1 MLLSKMTNQK
11 IKTFCRHTR
20 LMKLLRNIK
29 PGFYRSFINYFLGP
43 VIFLWLSWS
52 IYRQVQRQPN
62 LELAWQQILQSF
74 GSANAWYFVAVVA
87 LMFVNWGIETVKWKI
102 SIQSV
107 QRLPFFKAFRAVLS
121 GLSFSVSTPNR
132 IGEYLGRMLYMEE
145 GKRLKTISITIVGSI
160 SQLIITL
167 GMGLAGL
174 ILIREKIETA
184 HLASSLWMKVLIY
197 GTAAVLM
204 GVLLFYFRLSWLVRW
219 ADRIPGMKRFSY
231 LIEALENFHA
241 SLLLRLL
248 FLSALRYLIFL
259 LQYYFLFSMFDVEI
273 TWMQACWAV
282 SVSFLVLAV
291 IPTFAIAE
299 LGLRGEVSLKLIG
312 LFSTNQLGIL
322 VSTVTIWL
330 VNLVLPAMAGSLF
343 ILGIRK
349 IFRKERE

>member
-1 MLLSKMTNQK
+1 
-11 IKTFCRHTR
+11 
-20 LMKLLRNIK
+20 MKLFRNIK
-29 PGFYRSFINYFLGP
+29 PGFYRSLINYFLGP

-62 LELAWQQILQSF
+62 LELAWQQMLQSF
-74 GSANAWYFVAVVA
+74 GSAKAWYIGAVLA
-87 LMFVNWGIETVKWKI
+87 LMFINWGIETMKWRI
-102 SIQSV
+102 SVQSV
-107 QRLPFFKAFRAVLS
+107 QHLPFFKAFRAVLS
-121 GLSFSVSTPNR
+121 GVSFSVSTPNR
-132 IGEYLGRMLYMEE
+132 IGEYLGRMLYMNE
-145 GKRLKTISITIVGSI
+145 GNRLKTISITIVGSI

-174 ILIREKIETA
+174 IFIRKEIETA
-184 HLASSLWMKVLIY
+184 QLASSLWMEVLIY

-204 GVLLFYFRLSWLVRW
+204 AVLLFYFRLSWLIKWV
-219 ADRIPGMKRFSY
+219 DRLPGSKKFSY

-241 SLLLRLL
+241 WLLLRLL
-248 FLSALRYLIFL
+248 FLSALRYLVFIV
-259 LQYYFLFSMFDVEI
+259 QYYFLFSMFGVEI

-282 SVSFLVLAV
+282 SISFLVLAV

-312 LFSTNQLGIL
+312 LFSANHLGIL

-330 VNLVLPAMAGSLF
+330 VNLVIPAVAGSLF

-349 IFRKERE
+349 IFRKEK